1 MDFEAYTTEGY
12 EYNDPGD
19 LDGDYMNLDD
29 LLQEE
34 LEDRAFHIN
43 ERMLVS

>member
-1 MDFEAYTTEGY
+1 MEFEAYTTEGY

-29 LLQEE
+29 VLQEE
-34 LEDRAFHIN
+34 LERRAFYIN
-43 ERMLVS
+43 QPLLAL